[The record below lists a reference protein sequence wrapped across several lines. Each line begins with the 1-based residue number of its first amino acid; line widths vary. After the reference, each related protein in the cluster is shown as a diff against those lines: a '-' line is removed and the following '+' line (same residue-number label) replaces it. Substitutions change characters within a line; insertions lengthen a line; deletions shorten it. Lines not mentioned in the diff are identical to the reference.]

1 MAEKQISGL
10 AEDTTPA
17 GTDILAKEDSAG
29 VATKKSSLVNLFV
42 STVAKISSFE
52 LGHATDTTV
61 ARSAAGVLSVE
72 GVVLPSISST
82 NTLTNKR
89 MTKRPV
95 VVTEAA
101 EPAINVD
108 NGDIFT
114 ITALAQAITSLT
126 ANLTGTPTDGQMIL
140 MRITDDGTSRDITPG
155 ASFAGTS
162 GNDIGS
168 LATTIGK
175 AEYLLWMYS
184 SALSKWE
191 LLGRDHSA

>member
-1 MAEKQISGL
+1 MTKISEIADG
-10 AEDTTPA
+10 EDTTPA
-17 GTDILAKEDSAG
+17 GSSKVEIEVAAG
-29 VATKKSSLVNLFV
+29 TSFFSTLTNLL
-42 STVAKISSFE
+42 SETVAKISSVE
-52 LGHATDTTV
+52 LGHATENTLT
-61 ARSAAGVLSVE
+61 ASSGVLSVE

-89 MTKRPV
+89 MTKRV
-95 VVTEAA
+95 VVTAEAA

-126 ANLTGTPTDGQMIL
+126 ANLTGTETDGQMML
-140 MRITDDGTSRDITPG
+140 MRITDDGTSRAITPG
-155 ASFAGTS
+155 ASFAGTANN
-162 GNDIGS
+162 GIGA